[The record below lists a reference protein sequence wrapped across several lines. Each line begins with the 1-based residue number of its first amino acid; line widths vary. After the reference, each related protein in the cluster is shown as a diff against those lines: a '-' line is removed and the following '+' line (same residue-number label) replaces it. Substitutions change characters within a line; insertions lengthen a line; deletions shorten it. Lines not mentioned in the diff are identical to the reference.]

1 MTNAPKNAADIEQA
15 KRNAAT
21 ARARVQ
27 TTAGALKQR
36 VSPANL
42 ASEAKDKVKA
52 KTNAIGGKASGAMR
66 KRPAATSVVAGLAA
80 LIVLRKPLGK
90 LRKALFG
97 RKAKKPEAPV
107 RDPRKSEDTI
117 RAGEPPEPSITPR
130 IARAVSQSNAAALNK
145 E

>member
-1 MTNAPKNAADIEQA
+1 MSDHANNAADIEQA
-15 KRNAAT
+15 KRDAAA

-42 ASEAKDKVKA
+42 AAEAKDKVVA
-52 KTNAIGGKASGAMR
+52 KTGKVGAKASGAMR
-66 KRPAATSVVAGLAA
+66 KRPAATTVVASLVA
-80 LIVLRKPLGK
+80 LILFRKPLGK

-97 RKAKKPEAPV
+97 RKPKPAAPA

-117 RAGEPPEPSITPR
+117 RAGEPPKPSITPS
-130 IARAVSQSNAAALNK
+130 IARAVSESNASLNK